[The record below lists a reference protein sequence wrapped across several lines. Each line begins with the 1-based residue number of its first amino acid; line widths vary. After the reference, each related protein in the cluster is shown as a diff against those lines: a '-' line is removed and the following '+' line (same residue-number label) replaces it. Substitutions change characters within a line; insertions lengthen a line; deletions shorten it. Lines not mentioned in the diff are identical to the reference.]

1 MKIRYKLHSV
11 RTEMCI
17 NKKGDWIDLRSAEDK
32 VLEKGCYTLISL
44 GISMELPEGFEV
56 IIAPRSSTFKTY
68 GFIVPNS
75 FGIIDSSYCGD
86 DDVWRMTCLP
96 FDRAVVKK
104 GDRIAQFRIQP
115 NQFATPWQKIKW
127 LFTKKIEFVEVQ
139 HLGNESRGGFG
150 STGRR

>member
-32 VLEKGCYTLISL
+32 VLEKGCCTLISL
-44 GISMELPEGFEV
+44 GISMELPEGFEA
-56 IIAPRSSTFKTY
+56 IIAPESSTFRTY

-75 FGIIDSSYCGD
+75 ED
-86 DDVWRMTCLP
+86 DDVWRMICLP

-104 GDRIAQFRIQP
+104 GDRIAQFRIRP

-139 HLGNESRGGFG
+139 HLGNESIGGFG

>member
-1 MKIRYKLHSV
+1 MKIRYKLHSA

-32 VLEKGCYTLISL
+32 VLEKSCYTLISL
-44 GISMELPEGFEV
+44 GISMELPEGFEA
-56 IIAPRSSTFKTY
+56 IIAPRSLTFKTY
-68 GFIVPNS
+68 GFIV
-75 FGIIDSSYCGD
+75 GD

>member
-1 MKIRYKLHSV
+1 MKIRYKLHSA
-11 RTEMCI
+11 RTEMYI
-17 NKKGDWIDLRSAEDK
+17 DKKGDWIDLRSAEDK
-32 VLEKGCYTLISL
+32 VPEKGCYTLISL
-44 GISMELPEGFEV
+44 GISMELPEGF
-56 IIAPRSSTFKTY
+56 
-68 GFIVPNS
+68 IVPNS
-75 FGIIDSSYCGD
+75 FGITDSSYCGD
-86 DDVWRMTCLP
+86 GDVWRMTCLP

>member
-1 MKIRYKLHSV
+1 MKIRYKLHSA
-11 RTEMCI
+11 RTEMYI
-17 NKKGDWIDLRSAEDK
+17 DKKGDWIDLRSAEDK

-44 GISMELPEGFEV
+44 GISMELPEG
-56 IIAPRSSTFKTY
+56 
-68 GFIVPNS
+68 
-75 FGIIDSSYCGD
+75 GD
-86 DDVWRMTCLP
+86 DDVWKMTCLP